1 VFTVNTT
8 AVPYLAGSLLL
19 LAAGVAKLRRP
30 LGTRQALRTQGLP
43 SPAWLVRLLGAV
55 EVLLG
60 AGALAQVPGAA
71 AGTALAYLG
80 FSAFV
85 VLALVRDRPLSSCGC
100 FAGPD
105 VPPTLLHVVV
115 TAGAALAAL
124 LVAVGDPAGVP
135 ALVAAGAGTAL
146 AVAGSA
152 ALVAW
157 LALLLLTRVPA
168 LAAARGAAA

>member
-1 VFTVNTT
+1 VLVNTM

-19 LAAGVAKLRRP
+19 LAAGAAKLRRP

-43 SPAWLVRLLGAV
+43 SAAWLVRGLGAV
-55 EVLLG
+55 EVLL
-60 AGALAQVPGAA
+60 AVGALAQVPGAA

-80 FSAFV
+80 FTAFV

-105 VPPTLLHVVV
+105 VPPTVLHVVV
-115 TAGAALAAL
+115 TLAAALAAV
-124 LVAVGDPAGVP
+124 LVAVGDPAGLP
-135 ALVAAGAGTAL
+135 GLAAAGPAAAL

-157 LALLLLTRVPA
+157 LALLLLTRLPELLA
-168 LAAARGAAA
+168 LRGAAA

>member
-1 VFTVNTT
+1 MNTT

-19 LAAGVAKLRRP
+19 LLAGAAKLRRP

-43 SPAWLVRLLGAV
+43 SAAWLVRTLGAV
-55 EVLLG
+55 EVVL
-60 AGALAQVPGAA
+60 AVAALAQVPGAA

-105 VPPTLLHVVV
+105 VPPTPAHVVV
-115 TAGAALAAL
+115 TVLAAAAAT
-124 LVAVGDPAGVP
+124 LVALGRPAGVP
-135 ALVAAGAGTAL
+135 ALLDAGPAVAL
-146 AVAGSA
+146 AVTGSA
-152 ALVAW
+152 VLVAW
-157 LALLLLTRVPA
+157 LALLLMTRLPELVA
-168 LAAARGAAA
+168 LRGAAA